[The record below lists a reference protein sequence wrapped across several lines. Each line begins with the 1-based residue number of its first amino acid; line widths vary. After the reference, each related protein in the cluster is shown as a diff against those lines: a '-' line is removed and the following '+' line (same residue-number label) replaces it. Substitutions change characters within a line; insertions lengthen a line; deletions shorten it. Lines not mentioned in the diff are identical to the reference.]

1 MPRFSFKSLFVGV
14 LPFAMCSSITIAD
27 TFYCEVILD
36 GSVPPVSLKLDIF
49 TDGSAS
55 AVLDDQSVWIQLAEE
70 VNISS
75 TEVFYQFRLEPK
87 SPSERESSLELYLS
101 RFSLKLYG
109 RREDKFKEKVIS
121 VTELKNMQC
130 KKEPLI
136 SVLPKRIK
144 SSP

>member
-1 MPRFSFKSLFVGV
+1 MPRISFRSLFVGT
-14 LPFAMCSSITIAD
+14 LLFTIGSSITIAD
-27 TFYCEVILD
+27 TFYCEVIYD

-49 TDGSAS
+49 TDGSVS
-55 AVLDDQSVWIQLAEE
+55 AVLDDQSVWTQPAEGAK
-70 VNISS
+70 ISS
-75 TEVFYQFRLEPK
+75 TQVFYQFWLEPK

-109 RREDKFKEKVIS
+109 RREDKFKGKVIS
-121 VTELKNMQC
+121 VTELKSMQC

-136 SVLPKRIK
+136 SAPPKRIK